1 MVSVMIAKA
10 VFAVVGSLNF
20 YFLMMFFLAAGLPGS
35 IICFLL
41 LFLLKLAIKS
51 LVM

>member
-1 MVSVMIAKA
+1 MRIAKA
-10 VFAVVGSLNF
+10 VFTVVGNLNV
-20 YFLMMFFLAAGLPGS
+20 YFLMMFLLAAGLPDS

-51 LVM
+51 LIM